1 MKLGKVEIAS
11 ITNLTFTVLLPKL
24 ALQHFPAHHRQ
35 QKRKGVFIL
44 VGVIGLN
51 YKEEADTPLAKAVVT
66 LNSKY
71 LDLN

>member
-35 QKRKGVFIL
+35 QERKGVFIL